1 MMVAWAA
8 AVMVLCLCSPVAAD
22 FHVEGTNCWLA
33 DWTSMSWPVIGGT
46 RGSQP
51 LPGVGAQRNACRGS
65 QLVGVTR
72 TADVVCSISLWGQP
86 VVLGEPLPGRL
97 PADMGQGPAPVLVRS
112 ASSPDPAPVA
122 SATYY
127 EVSYFC
133 FHVSLRE
140 DSELF
145 QSVRDDVSRDMLA
158 KIKFGQV
165 SGPGSSGWGILAKR
179 DPAAA
184 EAYIQA
190 FGSLSSG
197 AACWSGACFHLYMS
211 SRLQHTCS
219 VTRMH
224 EPGCK
229 ACDRPFGLGAW

>member
-1 MMVAWAA
+1 ML
-8 AVMVLCLCSPVAAD
+8 VLCLCSPVAAD

-86 VVLGEPLPGRL
+86 VVLGEPMPGRL
-97 PADMGQGPAPVLVRS
+97 PADMGQGPAPGAGSVGKARPTQLQLLR
-112 ASSPDPAPVA
+112 
-122 SATYY
+122 
-127 EVSYFC
+127 F
-133 FHVSLRE
+133 SLRE
-140 DSELF
+140 NSELF
-145 QSVRDDVSRDMLA
+145 QSVRDDVSRDMLG

-165 SGPGSSGWGILAKR
+165 SGPGSSGWGILANR

-190 FGSLSSG
+190 FGNLSSG

-219 VTRMH
+219 LT
-224 EPGCK
+224 
-229 ACDRPFGLGAW
+229 